1 VGAVEPLFFSVNS
14 YDNEELVR
22 FEVKGK
28 YKVDYVEFLRR
39 STATIAEALMK
50 AQAQCKE
57 EGCGGYFTIWGEEE
71 NQRIELQ
78 IKTDGTIIR
87 IEN

>member
-1 VGAVEPLFFSVNS
+1 MGVVEPLYFSVTS

-22 FEVKGK
+22 YEVKGK
-28 YKVDYVEFLRR
+28 YKIDYIDYLRR
-39 STATIAEALMK
+39 STATIIEALTK

-57 EGCGGYFTIWGEEE
+57 EECCGYFSIWGEEE

-78 IKTDGTIIR
+78 IKPDGTIIR